1 MRKLSSMEQSL
12 RLDII
17 KALDILRDNA
27 NFSIFEGNN
36 AKSKESLELYLR
48 VWNPMNFMLY
58 MVRYKTINLVSEKVN
73 KYKLMT

>member
-12 RLDII
+12 RFDII

-27 NFSIFEGNN
+27 NFSIFEGDN
-36 AKSKESLELYLR
+36 AKSKESLELYFR
-48 VWNPMNFMLY
+48 VWNPMNIMLY
-58 MVRYKTINLVSEKVN
+58 RVWYKTINLVSEKVN